1 MTAAHEPEPLI
12 GLIPLIRR
20 VLIDGARVRGD
31 LDVAAIAHAAVI
43 ARDAVLAGRKLLL
56 CGNGG
61 SAADAQHIAAEL
73 VGRFVLERRPLAAIA
88 LTTDTSALTSIANDY
103 GFEHVFAR
111 QIDALGAPGD
121 VLVAITTS
129 GTSKNVVAAVAAA
142 RARGMKVI
150 GLTGG
155 NGAAFAAAC
164 DAGIAVPST
173 VTARIQECHITIGHL
188 LCEVIDDAIMAAARS
203 PATAPEPFG
212 QLLGQPLDQLL
223 GQSPG
228 PAKQRTLEHLIAWR
242 EAQRARHKTV
252 VWTNGV
258 FDVLHVGHLASLGG
272 ARRFGDVLIVG
283 VNGDASVRANKG
295 PERPIY
301 RCEERVALL
310 AALELVD
317 AILVFDDP
325 TPERV
330 LGQVRPDVHV
340 KGADYAP
347 PHGKPIP
354 ERAIVE
360 AYGGRIEFIPMVPG
374 RSSTETLARLRSS

>member
-1 MTAAHEPEPLI
+1 MTRVVRAGALER
-12 GLIPLIRR
+12 LIRTTL
-20 VLIDGARVRGD
+20 VDGSRVRME
-31 LDVAAIAHAAVI
+31 LDVAAIARAAEVM
-43 ARDAVLAGRKLLL
+43 RDAVLAGKKVLL

-73 VGRFVLERRPLAAIA
+73 VGRYVLERRPLAAIA
-88 LTTDTSALTSIANDY
+88 LTTDTSALTAIANDY
-103 GFEHVFAR
+103 GYDHVFSR
-111 QIDALGAPGD
+111 QVEALGAEGD
-121 VLVAITTS
+121 VLIAITTS

-155 NGAAFAAAC
+155 KGGAFVAAC
-164 DAGIAVPST
+164 DAGVAVPST

-188 LCEVIDDAIMAAARS
+188 WCEAIDEAFTGSAAEQLAFPVAGAAA
-203 PATAPEPFG
+203 ADA
-212 QLLGQPLDQLL
+212 DA
-223 GQSPG
+223 G
-228 PAKQRTLEHLIAWR
+228 PAKQRTLEQLIAWR
-242 EAQRARHKTV
+242 EDQRTRKRTV

-258 FDVLHVGHLASLGG
+258 FDVLHVGHLASLRG
-272 ARRFGDVLIVG
+272 AKQFGDVLIVG

-301 RCEERVALL
+301 RCDERVALL

-330 LGQVRPDVHV
+330 LAQLRPDVHV

-347 PHGKPIP
+347 PHGKPVP
-354 ERAIVE
+354 ERGVVE
-360 AYGGRIEFIPMVPG
+360 AYGGRIEFLPLVPG
-374 RSSTETLARLRSS
+374 RSSTDTLARLRS

>member
-1 MTAAHEPEPLI
+1 MTGARDPEPLVR
-12 GLIPLIRR
+12 LVSLIRHA
-20 VLIDGARVRGD
+20 LIDGARVRLD
-31 LDVAAIAHAAVI
+31 LDVAAIARAAELL
-43 ARDAVLAGRKLLL
+43 RDAVLAGGKLLL

-73 VGRFVLERRPLAAIA
+73 VGRFVRDRRPLAAIA
-88 LTTDTSALTSIANDY
+88 LTTDTSTLTSIANDY
-103 GFEHVFAR
+103 GYEHVFAR
-111 QIDALGAPGD
+111 QIHALGAPGD

-129 GTSKNVVAAVAAA
+129 GTSRNVVAAVAAA

-155 NGAAFAAAC
+155 TGAAFAAAC
-164 DAGIAVPST
+164 DVGIAVPST
-173 VTARIQECHITIGHL
+173 VTARIQECHITIGHV
-188 LCEVIDDAIMAAARS
+188 LCEVIDEAIATALPAAL
-203 PATAPEPFG
+203 PAAPEPLAALPG
-212 QLLGQPLDQLL
+212 Q
-223 GQSPG
+223 
-228 PAKQRTLEHLIAWR
+228 AKQRTLEPLIAWR
-242 EAQRARHKTV
+242 EAQRARHRTV

-258 FDVLHVGHLASLGG
+258 FDVLHVGHLASLR
-272 ARRFGDVLIVG
+272 AAKQFGDVLIVG
-283 VNGDASVRANKG
+283 VNGDASVRARKG

-330 LGQVRPDVHV
+330 LAQLRPDVHV

-347 PHGKPIP
+347 PDGKPIP

-360 AYGGRIEFIPMVPG
+360 AYGGRVEFVPLVPG
-374 RSSTETLARLRSS
+374 RSSTETLARLRS